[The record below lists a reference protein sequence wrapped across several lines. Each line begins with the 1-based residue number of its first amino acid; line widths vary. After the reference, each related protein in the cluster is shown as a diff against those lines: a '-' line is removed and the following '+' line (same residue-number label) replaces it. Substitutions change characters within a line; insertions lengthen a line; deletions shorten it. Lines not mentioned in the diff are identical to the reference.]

1 MFFYTLLITFF
12 FIEVFRALYPKDYDI
27 ILKIAKQD
35 MDKAYKFTRLI
46 LEPKIISLCYNC
58 IYYYSCAQIF
68 FNKTRLFI
76 RPYIKLGLNKIRKLL
91 ENYNIIDR
99 LNNYDDSENQLL
111 IEYFYNGILSYSFN
125 FDILNDKIYLGEC
138 PANYD
143 FIVCSDYIN
152 SLDETLHNN
161 HINKLCI
168 SKANLKNDIDFKWGL
183 SNFNFMSLQ
192 LVYNDK
198 NYSINLKNDE
208 FNFYII
214 NNILD
219 KTFFRY
225 YLIHILKEENIP
237 IDFTYTLEL
246 LDPNVDLHK
255 LNEKHLVI
263 LGKDEF
269 TIKYIEDISKNDD
282 NSLTNEIQEESM
294 EFEDS

>member
-1 MFFYTLLITFF
+1 MFVYTLLITFF

-35 MDKAYKFTRLI
+35 MDKAYKFTRQI
-46 LEPKIISLCYNC
+46 LEPKIICLCYNF
-58 IYYYSCAQIF
+58 IYYYSCAEIF

-76 RPYIKLGLNKIRKLL
+76 RPYIKLVFNKIRDLL
-91 ENYNIIDR
+91 EKYNIIEQ
-99 LNNYDDSENQLL
+99 LVNNENQLL

-125 FDILNDKIYLGEC
+125 LDILNDKMYLGEC
-138 PANYD
+138 PVNYD
-143 FIVCSDYIN
+143 FIVCSNYIN

-161 HINKLCI
+161 PINKLCI
-168 SKANLKNDIDFKWGL
+168 SKANLKNDNDFKWGI

-198 NYSINLKNDE
+198 NYSIELKNGE
-208 FNFYII
+208 FNFYIL

-246 LDPNVDLHK
+246 LDQNVDLHK
-255 LNEKHLVI
+255 LNEKHLII

-269 TIKYIEDISKNDD
+269 TIKSIDDIINNDD
-282 NSLTNEIQEESM
+282 NTFKNSLTNDNHEESI
-294 EFEDS
+294 EDDF